1 MNNARK
7 VVGEIL
13 RPFSMVGPVS
23 QVYDYTYKTNSL
35 HTLESIA
42 VGSVSIKPETDVQGR
57 NKGKSLYI
65 NSVKVGEE
73 NISYRKVSDHATNMP
88 STVWFGDKT
97 NGTYQIKDSIRY
109 AYDKMGNIEKVYEN
123 GELAI
128 RYQYDALNRL
138 VREDNKTLDKTYV
151 FVYDNNGNIVKRR
164 EFSFTLK
171 DNTLIEELEST
182 DKVYIYNGDQM
193 VSYNGQT
200 CVYDLMGN
208 PTMYRGKTATWVNG
222 RRLAGFD
229 GHTFTYDGQGRRLT
243 KDSLVFAYDSNGR
256 LIKQGDN
263 MEFFYDQTG
272 VVGLK
277 YGTATYLYRKDA
289 QGNVIALIGEN
300 GAIVARYLYDAWGE
314 VSVVDNNGSLISDVN
329 HIGNLN
335 PFRYRGYYYD
345 TETKLYFLKTRYY
358 DPEAGRF
365 ISQDGVEYLDPDTIN
380 GLNLYAYCGNNPVMN
395 VDPNGNAWWNPFSWD
410 WGKILTGVGLVVTA
424 VAAVAL
430 AVVTFGAGTPLAMG
444 IVAGVT
450 LAAGVLTGINGIAT
464 IGEGI
469 SGGYNFV
476 RDGLFNSVLG
486 LSDNAY
492 NIYSGVV
499 EGVAVVGSMMLGI
512 YQSTGRF
519 KASKAGREY
528 LGKGYKPNGRGGW
541 VSKDG
546 FRQMRLDKGHFN
558 LELMLNQIQ
567 NGVRNKTLMNA
578 HLYFKGFK
586 IWSEILGKAWWLF

>member
-1 MNNARK
+1 
-7 VVGEIL
+7 
-13 RPFSMVGPVS
+13 MVGPVS

-499 EGVAVVGSMMLGI
+499 EGVAIVGSTVLGM
-512 YQSTGRF
+512 YNMTGRA
-519 KASKAGREY
+519 KAARYGREF
-528 LGKGYKPNGRGGW
+528 LGKGYSKVAKGRW
-541 VSKDG
+541 ASADG
-546 FRQMRLDKGHFN
+546 LRQMIFDNTHHLLDGVRTNTHFN
-558 LELMLNQIQ
+558 LYTHATNFL
-567 NGVRNKTLMNA
+567 
-578 HLYFKGFK
+578 KGKSTIIAKLHVFYDLFK
-586 IWSEILGKAWWLF
+586 IWFR